1 MIKVNLAG
9 TVKKKSTR
17 PSVNMNMASLGLTR
31 IVMLAVVLGTAGGG
45 YWWYTTLMGQSANLD
60 EKISRAQAEKARL
73 DAVIKAD
80 QVFEAR
86 KKILE
91 ARVKVIESLQ
101 KGQASPILA

>member
-17 PSVNMNMASLGLTR
+17 PSVNVASLGLTR
-31 IVMLAVVLGTAGGG
+31 IVMLAVLLGSAGVG

-60 EKISRAQAEKARL
+60 EKIARAQAEKARL

-91 ARVKVIESLQ
+91 ARVKVIEGLQ
-101 KGQASPILA
+101 KGQAS